1 MEELLHL
8 IQRHLISKP
17 KFTSLCFPFLEMY
30 TDQVL
35 VYIVSIHLVF
45 RELDQL
51 PRKNVGKVVVKKVG
65 SGLKHIGKQMV
76 LKPSV
81 VIGDED
87 DHTLYDIEEADDI
100 SLLMVSKEV
109 CCLVSFTFNV
119 QNSRKMAFSAGMQ
132 K

>member
-1 MEELLHL
+1 M
-8 IQRHLISKP
+8 
-17 KFTSLCFPFLEMY
+17 
-30 TDQVL
+30 
-35 VYIVSIHLVF
+35 
-45 RELDQL
+45 
-51 PRKNVGKVVVKKVG
+51 VKKVG

-109 CCLVSFTFNV
+109 WHSVFFILLCSEQSCIGFLYWNV
-119 QNSRKMAFSAGMQ
+119 VFVGSLSGV
-132 K
+132 

>member
-1 MEELLHL
+1 M
-8 IQRHLISKP
+8 
-17 KFTSLCFPFLEMY
+17 
-30 TDQVL
+30 
-35 VYIVSIHLVF
+35 
-45 RELDQL
+45 
-51 PRKNVGKVVVKKVG
+51 VKKVG

-109 CCLVSFTFNV
+109 CHSVFFFFFFILDV
-119 QNSRKMAFSAGMQ
+119 QSSHVVAFYAGMCFLVVVCGV
-132 K
+132 